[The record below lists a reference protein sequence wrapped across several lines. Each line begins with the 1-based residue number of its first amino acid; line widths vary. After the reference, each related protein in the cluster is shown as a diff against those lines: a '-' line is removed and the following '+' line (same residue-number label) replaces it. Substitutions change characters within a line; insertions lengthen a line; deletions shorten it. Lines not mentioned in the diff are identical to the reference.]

1 MTPKAMYSHP
11 AGGIAKTRLQSLRT
25 ACVAAVCGE
34 TRKLKC
40 PEVVM
45 TLFVK
50 GHRVDPRQYAAYSCI
65 RLLRLML
72 KKYPTLCSDVVAI
85 LQLYS
90 QGVGKVAG
98 PISLLSDT
106 FSSLGWSLEPALTVQ
121 RPGMSPLAM
130 LEGPNSWWF
139 HHIRDGLRVC
149 EWTRAAARR
158 HDAKGLQDIAGIDRV
173 NTCAVMNSR
182 GIPPC
187 QRGCL
192 RSIISGSLRLGE
204 RLFQA
209 GIWNTPLCI
218 FL

>member
-1 MTPKAMYSHP
+1 
-11 AGGIAKTRLQSLRT
+11 
-25 ACVAAVCGE
+25 
-34 TRKLKC
+34 
-40 PEVVM
+40 
-45 TLFVK
+45 
-50 GHRVDPRQYAAYSCI
+50 
-65 RLLRLML
+65 
-72 KKYPTLCSDVVAI
+72 
-85 LQLYS
+85 
-90 QGVGKVAG
+90 
-98 PISLLSDT
+98 
-106 FSSLGWSLEPALTVQ
+106 
-121 RPGMSPLAM
+121 M

-218 FL
+218 FCGHESESVEHCFWRCPAWDVFRMDPDLPTREELHELPPCTKQCGIFMQSREEHNFEQLLNPLVPGSSSCQ